1 MQVLSIGQ
9 LANFIPLK
17 IFDFNII
24 MTNKILFYFLPLLA
38 FISLISCQQSVHDHA
53 QSGSPF
59 IRDSLVKHIIVL
71 ASDSFQGRKPFTL
84 GETRTVDYLQSQFRS
99 LGLEPGNENS
109 FLQEV
114 PMVQITPIADPQMK
128 VEYAKGSFDLN
139 RATDYVLATENT
151 DSVIT
156 LDKSELVFAGYGVVA
171 PEYNWNDYAGMN
183 VKGKVVLV
191 MVNDPGYGTS
201 DTSIFKGKTM
211 TYYGRW
217 TYKYEEAARQGAKA
231 CFIIHNT
238 TAASY
243 PFSVVQNSWGSSNLY
258 LDKRGSEQYYCS
270 LRGWVSADAAK
281 KLLAAAGKDSSLL
294 MKANNHGFKAISLG
308 EKLTTK
314 VRVQTV
320 YKTSRNVIAKIT
332 GSKRPDEYIL
342 YTAHW
347 DHLGIGKPDAN
358 GDSIFNGALDNAS
371 GTAALLEMARAFK
384 HLEVKPGRTILF
396 LAVTGEEQ
404 GLLGSEYYGQHAIY
418 PLKKTVA
425 DLNMD
430 VISPN
435 EKTNDIVITGYGQN
449 ELENDVEEI
458 GKTQGR
464 YIAPE
469 SKPEA
474 GHYFRSDH
482 FSLAKVGVP
491 ALDVKGGIDIVG
503 KGKDYGQKE
512 EEDYVSNHYHSRS
525 DEYNPNW
532 TFEGGMQDM
541 ELLFL
546 IGKKLAFE
554 SSWPAWKP
562 GSEFKAI
569 RER

>member
-1 MQVLSIGQ
+1 M
-9 LANFIPLK
+9 
-17 IFDFNII
+17 
-24 MTNKILFYFLPLLA
+24 NKIRFYF
-38 FISLISCQQSVHDHA
+38 ISIIGLISATSCRQSKHDRA
-53 QSGSPF
+53 QSGSLF
-59 IRDSLVKHIIVL
+59 NRDSLARHIIVL
-71 ASDSFQGRKPFTL
+71 SSDSFLGRKPFTM
-84 GETRTVDYLQSQFRS
+84 GETRTVDYLQNQFRS
-99 LGLEPGNENS
+99 LGLEPGNGNS
-109 FLQEV
+109 YLQEV
-114 PMVQITPIADPQMK
+114 PMVEITPTADPVMK
-128 VEYAKGSFDLN
+128 VEYSKGSFDLN
-139 RATDYVLATENT
+139 RATDYVLSTENT
-151 DSVIT
+151 DSVIS
-156 LDKSELVFAGYGVVA
+156 LDKTELVFAGYGVVA

-191 MVNDPGYGTS
+191 MVNDPGFGTS

-231 CFIIHNT
+231 CLIIHNT
-238 TAASY
+238 AAASY
-243 PFSVVQNSWGSSNLY
+243 PFTVVQNSWGSSNLY
-258 LDKRGSEQYYCS
+258 LDKRGSEQYHCA
-270 LRGWVSADAAK
+270 LQGWISADATK
-281 KLLAAAGKDSSLL
+281 KILAAAGQDSSLL
-294 MKANNHGFKAISLG
+294 MKANSHGFKAISLG
-308 EKLTTK
+308 EKLSTSL
-314 VRVQTV
+314 RVKTV
-320 YKTSRNVIAKIT
+320 YKTSQNVIAKIT
-332 GSKRPDEYIL
+332 GTKRPDEYIL

-347 DHLGIGKPDAN
+347 DHLGVGQPDAK

-371 GTAALLEMARAFK
+371 GTAALLEMARAFRN
-384 HLEVKPGRTILF
+384 LEEKPERSILF

-404 GLLGSEYYGQHAIY
+404 GLLGSEYYGQHPIY

-435 EKTNDIVITGYGQN
+435 EKTNDVVITGYGQN
-449 ELENDVEEI
+449 ELENDVVEI
-458 GKTQGR
+458 ARIQGR

-491 ALDVKGGIDIVG
+491 ALDVKGGVDIVG
-503 KGKDYGQKE
+503 KGKDYGRKE
-512 EEDYVSNHYHSRS
+512 EQDYVTNHYHARS
-525 DEYNPNW
+525 DEYDPKW
-532 TFEGGMQDM
+532 TFDGGMQDM

-554 SSWPAWKP
+554 ASWPAWKP